1 MLNMI
6 VPRFDIAF
14 RPSRSLFDDWIDP
27 YSYFVECEDWVP
39 AADIAETDQAYRVTM
54 ELPGIDMKKVDI
66 SHGDGILTV
75 RGEKQKETVEGEC
88 CHCSERYSGSFQRMI
103 RIPGKV
109 DSDKIDAAYKDGVLT
124 LTLPKA
130 QESIPRKIEV
140 H

>member
-14 RPSRSLFDDWIDP
+14 RPSRSLFDEWIDP
-27 YSYFVECEDWVP
+27 YFVECEDWVQP
-39 AADIAETDQAYRVTM
+39 ADNAETGQAYRVTM
-54 ELPGIDMKKVDI
+54 ELPGIDMKKLDI
-66 SHGDGILTV
+66 AHGDGILIV
-75 RGEKQKETVEGEC
+75 KGEKQKETVEGEC
-88 CHCSERYSGSFQRMI
+88 CYCAERYSGSFQRRI
-103 RIPGKV
+103 GIPGKV
-109 DSDKIDAAYKDGVLT
+109 DSDKIDATYKDGVLT